1 MVLAVNIHFP
11 FYIGVG
17 AIVLGI
23 AILATAHG
31 LLTQAERVQGGL
43 GVVEDQAEGVP
54 VS

>member
-11 FYIGVG
+11 FYIGAG
-17 AIVLGI
+17 AVVLGM
-23 AILATAHG
+23 AILATAHR
-31 LLTQAERVQGGL
+31 LLTQAERVQGL